1 MMQRFAAESIITP
14 TNKSIHKSDYMQ
26 AKSLLLLSFILLI
39 TLFAGCST
47 TQKQLTLHIQN
58 PGSIDRENEMVE
70 VAWRDIR
77 QHLSLP
83 ENQAIMVTDSLGEQI
98 PYQLIT
104 NGSDSVE
111 ALLFPVTLAAGQTAP
126 FHVSAGV
133 PEPVQPMVFGRLVP
147 ERKDDFTWENNR
159 TAFRVYGPALKA
171 TGEISNGMDF
181 WAKKTDSLI
190 IDKWYENDLSGV
202 ASYHEDHGE
211 GLDFYKVGRTLG
223 LGMTA
228 PVDHDTL
235 CLGHNFVT
243 AEILDNGPLR
253 FTFKLTYDPYPA
265 GEHEVTE
272 TRIISL
278 DAYSLFNKVTHI
290 FETDAT
296 ELTVATGIV
305 MPEENPEENAAT
317 TTFGDHTGIIAYE
330 TPAHEANGTIFTAAI
345 HPNGFGII
353 KVSGGHYLG
362 LNSYQPGIS
371 YTCYTGGGWSKA
383 GFNSFEDWT
392 QFVLSEKE
400 KIDQPFIITIN

>member
-1 MMQRFAAESIITP
+1 
-14 TNKSIHKSDYMQ
+14 MQ

-39 TLFAGCST
+39 TLIAGCST

-83 ENQAIMVTDSLGEQI
+83 ENQAIIVTDSLGEQI

-133 PEPVQPMVFGRLVP
+133 PEPVQPMVSGRLVP

-362 LNSYQPGIS
+362 LNSYQPGTQ

-392 QFVLSEKE
+392 QFVKTEKE
-400 KIDQPFIITIN
+400 KIDQPFIITLN

>member
-1 MMQRFAAESIITP
+1 MWMAAYWLTSV
-14 TNKSIHKSDYMQ
+14 NNRDM
-26 AKSLLLLSFILLI
+26 KSLLLISLILLI
-39 TLFAGCST
+39 TLFTGCST
-47 TQKQLTLHIQN
+47 SQNQLTLHVQN
-58 PGSIDRENEMVE
+58 PGSMDRQNEMVE
-70 VAWRDIR
+70 VAWKDIR
-77 QHLSLP
+77 QNLSLS
-83 ENQAIMVTDSLGEQI
+83 ENQTIIVTDSLGAQV

-111 ALLFPVTLAAGQTAP
+111 ALLFPVTLAAGQTAS

-133 PEPVQPMVFGRLVP
+133 PEPVQPMVYGRLVP
-147 ERKDDFTWENNR
+147 ERKDDFAWENNR

-181 WAKKTDSLI
+181 WAKRTDSLI
-190 IDKWYENDLSGV
+190 IDKWYRNDLSGV

-228 PVDHDTL
+228 PLHNDTL

-265 GEHEVTE
+265 GRHEITE

-290 FETDAT
+290 FETDTT

-317 TTFGDHTGIIAYE
+317 TTFGDDTGIIAYKNPTDE
-330 TPAHEANGTIFTAAI
+330 VNGTIYTAAI

-353 KVSGGHYLG
+353 KVSNGHYLG
-362 LNSYQPGIS
+362 LNSYQPGTQH
-371 YTCYTGGGWSKA
+371 TCYTGGGWSKA
-383 GFNSFEDWT
+383 GFNSFEDWI
-392 QFVLSEKE
+392 QFVKSEKE

>member
-1 MMQRFAAESIITP
+1 
-14 TNKSIHKSDYMQ
+14 MQ
-26 AKSLLLLSFILLI
+26 AKSLLHLSLILLI
-39 TLFAGCST
+39 TLFASCGTS
-47 TQKQLTLHIQN
+47 QNQLTLHIQN
-58 PGSIDRENEMVE
+58 PGSVDRENEMVE
-70 VAWRDIR
+70 VAWNDIR
-77 QHLSLP
+77 QHLSLS
-83 ENQAIMVTDSLGEQI
+83 ENQTILVTDSVGEQI

-104 NGSDSVE
+104 NGSDTVE
-111 ALLFPVTLAAGQTAP
+111 ALLFPVTLAAGQTAS

-133 PEPVQPMVFGRLVP
+133 PEPVQPMVYGRMVP
-147 ERKDDFTWENNR
+147 ERKDDFAWENNR

-190 IDKWYENDLSGV
+190 IDKWYRDDLAGV

-235 CLGHNFVT
+235 CLGDNFVT

-265 GEHEVTE
+265 GGHEVTE

-290 FETDAT
+290 FETDTT

-305 MPEENPEENAAT
+305 MREENPEENSAT
-317 TTFGDHTGIIAYE
+317 STFGDNTGIIAYE
-330 TPAHEANGTIFTAAI
+330 TPGNEANGIIYTAVIQPDGYDAI
-345 HPNGFGII
+345 QMFD
-353 KVSGGHYLG
+353 GHYAG
-362 LNSYQPGIS
+362 LNSITPGSS
-371 YTCYTGGGWSKA
+371 YTSYVGGGWSKA
-383 GFNSFEDWT
+383 GFDSFEDWT
-392 QFVLSEKE
+392 QFVTSEKE
-400 KIDQPFIITIN
+400 KIDQPLTIDIQ

>member
-1 MMQRFAAESIITP
+1 
-14 TNKSIHKSDYMQ
+14 MQ
-26 AKSLLLLSFILLI
+26 AKSLLITSLIFLI
-39 TLFAGCST
+39 TLFSGCST
-47 TQKQLTLHIQN
+47 SQNQLTLHVQN
-58 PGSIDRENEMVE
+58 PTSIDRENEMVE
-70 VAWRDIR
+70 VAWKDIR

-83 ENQAIMVTDSLGEQI
+83 ENQTIIVTDSLGEQI
-98 PYQLIT
+98 SYQLIT

-111 ALLFPVTLAAGQTAP
+111 ALLFPVTLAAGQTAS
-126 FHVSAGV
+126 FQVSAGV
-133 PEPVQPMVFGRLVP
+133 PEPVQPMVYGRLVP

-181 WAKKTDSLI
+181 WAKRTDSLI
-190 IDKWYENDLSGV
+190 IDKWYQNDLSGV

-228 PVDHDTL
+228 PVNNDTL

-265 GEHEVTE
+265 GWHEIIE

-278 DAYSLFNKVTHI
+278 DAYRLFNKVTHI
-290 FETDAT
+290 FETDT
-296 ELTVATGIV
+296 TGLTVATGIV
-305 MPEENPEENAAT
+305 MPEENPEINAAN
-317 TTFGDHTGIIAYE
+317 TTFGDNTGIIAYKNPTDE
-330 TPAHEANGTIFTAAI
+330 VNGTPYTAAI
-345 HPNGFGII
+345 HPGGFESTQ
-353 KVSGGHYLG
+353 VLEGHFAG
-362 LNSYQPGIS
+362 LNSIASGEPYLT
-371 YTCYTGGGWSKA
+371 YVGGGWSKA
-383 GFNSFEDWT
+383 GFNSFEDWI
-392 QFVLSEKE
+392 QFVKSEKE